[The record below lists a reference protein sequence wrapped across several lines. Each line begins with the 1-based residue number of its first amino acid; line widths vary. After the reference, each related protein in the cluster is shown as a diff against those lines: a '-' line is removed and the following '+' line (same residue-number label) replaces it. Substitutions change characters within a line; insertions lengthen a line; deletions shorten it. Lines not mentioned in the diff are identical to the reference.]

1 MSQYMQQRRRVAT
14 TGDGN
19 QHAGAGAQA
28 ALFTQDS
35 LDGLDQGR
43 RMGAGHESPE
53 LEFLAKLDRLP
64 WAKVGVEMRAV
75 WISVRADL
83 TASVDVLTVLAGE
96 PKSVPTCFEHQLWV
110 HGVLHANYG
119 KGCAG

>member
-1 MSQYMQQRRRVAT
+1 MQQRRRITAA
-14 TGDGN
+14 GDGN
-19 QHAGAGAQA
+19 QHASAGTQA

-35 LDGLDQGR
+35 LDGLDQGWR
-43 RMGAGHESPE
+43 VGTGHESPE

-64 WAKVGVEMRAV
+64 WPKVGVEMRAV

-83 TASVDVLTVLAGE
+83 TGSVDVLTVLAGE
-96 PKSVPTCFEHQLWV
+96 PKSVPTCLEHQLWV
-110 HGVLHANYG
+110 HGVLHGDYG